1 MIISL
6 QPKTALTRC
15 FDLVVLMLLKDMK
28 PLDLILLIDDD
39 ETTNYLNHRL
49 LTKMKVAHRIDIVTN
64 GEEALAYL
72 QKACKTGEGDA
83 ANCPDLMFVD
93 IKMPVMDGFEFLD
106 EYEKAALE
114 MKKET
119 VVMMLTSSASFYDL
133 ERLKKYK
140 EVERHVSKPLTEPD
154 VRELL
159 REYFPGHFD

>member
-1 MIISL
+1 
-6 QPKTALTRC
+6 
-15 FDLVVLMLLKDMK
+15 MLLKDMK

-49 LTKMKVAHRIDIVTN
+49 LTKMNVAHQIDIVTN

-72 QKACKTGEGDA
+72 QEACKTGDA
-83 ANCPDLMFVD
+83 DPASCPDLMFVD

-106 EYEKAALE
+106 EYEKATLN
-114 MKKET
+114 MKKNT

-159 REYFPGHFD
+159 REYFPKNFA

>member
-1 MIISL
+1 
-6 QPKTALTRC
+6 
-15 FDLVVLMLLKDMK
+15 MK

-49 LTKMKVAHRIDIVTN
+49 LTKMNVANRVDIVTN
-64 GEEALAYL
+64 GEEALTYL
-72 QKACKTGEGDA
+72 QEVCKTTNPDDS
-83 ANCPDLMFVD
+83 NCPDLMFVD

-114 MKKET
+114 LKKNT

-159 REYFPGHFD
+159 REYFPQNFA

>member
-1 MIISL
+1 
-6 QPKTALTRC
+6 
-15 FDLVVLMLLKDMK
+15 MK

-49 LTKMKVAHRIDIVTN
+49 LTKMKVAHRVDIVTN

-72 QKACKTGEGDA
+72 QEACNSAEGEVA
-83 ANCPDLMFVD
+83 SCPDLMFVD

-106 EYEKAALE
+106 EYEKAAQE
-114 MKKET
+114 MKKNT

-140 EVERHVSKPLTEPD
+140 EVERHVSKPLTEQD

-159 REYFPGHFD
+159 REYFPNNF